1 MKTPITDAAAYPP
14 AIFQDQA
21 ELVPADLARRLE
33 LDRAALM
40 EALEDVLDG
49 GLEGPR
55 PDAVKHA
62 IAALSTA
69 RANFP

>member
-1 MKTPITDAAAYPP
+1 MNTPITDAVTGCSPLHKVKNL
-14 AIFQDQA
+14 QCT
-21 ELVPADLARRLE
+21 ARRLE

-55 PDAVKHA
+55 LDSVKRA
-62 IAALSTA
+62 LSILSTA
-69 RANFP
+69 RTNFPTE